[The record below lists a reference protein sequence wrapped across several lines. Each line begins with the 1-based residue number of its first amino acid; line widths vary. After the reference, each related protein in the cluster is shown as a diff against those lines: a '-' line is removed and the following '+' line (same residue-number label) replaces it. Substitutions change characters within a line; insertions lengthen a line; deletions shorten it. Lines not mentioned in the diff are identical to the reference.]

1 MDTRSKARLG
11 AVSDRGQR
19 SRREADLARTTCAC
33 QISLSFTSL
42 GRTLLDMSKLDCCLS
57 LTFGVY
63 KGRED
68 WIEDDWEKV
77 MVMKS
82 RKI

>member
-1 MDTRSKARLG
+1 
-11 AVSDRGQR
+11 
-19 SRREADLARTTCAC
+19 
-33 QISLSFTSL
+33 
-42 GRTLLDMSKLDCCLS
+42 MSKLDCCLS